1 MTAWGP
7 NTAEKKYFCIYDN
20 TLIFVFLSFF
30 FFFFLVS
37 WVYFPHFILAQ
48 H

>member
-30 FFFFLVS
+30 FFFGELGLLPS
-37 WVYFPHFILAQ
+37 LYFGSTLI
-48 H
+48 